1 MTRMCIY
8 DDDIEFSLLFEKLLY
23 RYAEENDKEIDVEIF
38 QGGEN
43 AKISDQSPLD
53 ANRYTFSGYRPRRCE
68 RF

>member
-43 AKISDQSPLD
+43 AAFQI
-53 ANRYTFSGYRPRRCE
+53 A
-68 RF
+68 

>member
-43 AKISDQSPLD
+43 AAFQIAQNEYDILFLD
-53 ANRYTFSGYRPRRCE
+53 IDLGDVKVLR
-68 RF
+68 